1 MKSVHDVL
9 IRPLLTERGNDLQ
22 EGQNAYCFEVARDA
36 NKIEIRNAVEK
47 IFDVKVKKVR
57 VMNVTGKKKR
67 LGRFE
72 GFRRSWKKAVI
83 YLADEGQRIDFFEN

>member
-9 IRPLLTERGNDLQ
+9 IRPLLTERSNDLQ

-47 IFDVKVKKVR
+47 IFDVKVKKVC

-72 GFRRSWKKAVI
+72 GFRRSWKKAVV
-83 YLADEGQRIDFFEN
+83 YLADAGQRIDFFEN